1 MATRSVATVLK
12 NALDD
17 DEIFPFFAV
26 ELLFDSSPL
35 RMWTGIVNATI
46 DGNVYNAAGNLLNI
60 STIEETSEIA
70 ARGANITLS
79 GIPSSTL
86 SAALQTPYQG
96 RVCTIYFG
104 VVSGLT
110 YSSLTEIFAGFMDE
124 MNIVESA
131 DTCTIELKV
140 ENKLIDLERQR
151 VLRYSSGYQKTK
163 YPEDKGFDFVESLQN
178 KPTLWGRGEG
188 SDA

>member
-1 MATRSVATVLK
+1 MSTRDISSVLS

-26 ELLFDSSPL
+26 ELQFDVSPL
-35 RMWTGIVNATI
+35 RMWTGLVNATI
-46 DGNVYNAAGNLLNI
+46 DGNLYNAAGNLLNI

-70 ARGANITLS
+70 ARGASITLS
-79 GIPSSTL
+79 GIPSETL

-96 RVCTIYFG
+96 RKCIIYFG

-110 YSSLTEIFAGFMDE
+110 YSSLTEVFSGFMDE
-124 MNIVESA
+124 MNIVEDA

-151 VLRYSSGYQKTK
+151 VRRYSSGYHKTRF
-163 YPEDKGFDFVESLQN
+163 PGDKGFDFVESLQG
-178 KPTLWGRGEG
+178 KETLWGKGAN
-188 SDA
+188 D